1 MRRLLFLIV
10 LLPVG
15 AFAQSDVDRAAIAQ
29 TALDYIEGW
38 YAGDA
43 ERMARAL
50 HTDLVKRIVETED
63 GKSVLREMTAAQ
75 LIEATGRGGDGRPSP
90 DRRRQ
95 DVTVLDVFGNTAT
108 VRLDADTW
116 IDCMQLGLFNGEW
129 RIVNVLWER
138 RP

>member
-15 AFAQSDVDRAAIAQ
+15 AFAQGDVDRAAIAQ

-50 HTDLVKRIVETED
+50 HPDLVKRIVETED
-63 GKSVLREMTAAQ
+63 GKSVLREMTAVQ
-75 LIEATGRGGDGRPSP
+75 LVEATGRGGDGGSAS

-116 IDCMQLGLFNGEW
+116 VDYMQLARFDGEW